1 MAQDIDAVRLQ
12 LAFSRLSKYVSEIFP
27 DVLPLEL
34 YTIGGAVIVT
44 VIGSRMTTQDVDISI
59 VKLHKK
65 YGDRYPSIQ
74 AQFKSIILSV
84 YEDLLI
90 EGIDIG
96 GAWMNWAVDLVLPD
110 GTI

>member
-1 MAQDIDAVRLQ
+1 MAQDIDAMHLQ
-12 LAFSRLSKYVSEIFP
+12 LAFSRLSKYVSTIFP

-34 YTIGGAVIVT
+34 FTIGGAVIVT

-65 YGDRYPSIQ
+65 YGDQYPSIQ
-74 AQFKSIILSV
+74 TQFKSIISSV
-84 YEDLLI
+84 YEDLLR
-90 EGIDIG
+90 EGINIG